1 MRRYYDE
8 FGSGMSRR
16 RPRRSAGMLLL
27 DIAAGLLTALTAVAM
42 VLTFLAPYVN
52 PGRWWVFSILGLAA
66 PVVYIASVVL
76 ALYWVIRWRWVYAS
90 AMLVLVVIGLFKVS
104 LFYKPEFKRYY
115 GEPEFRRGTITVMT
129 FNVRNFYG
137 DDGKS
142 SVRKVMRLIGEQE
155 PDILCL
161 QEFNVRL
168 ADEEPAADLLRD
180 KYNASC
186 GQKPA
191 GDYTPYD
198 TPLMIYSKYR
208 ILRSGTI
215 LPQTSVWADL
225 LVGEDTV
232 RVFCNHLHSTAI
244 NASDDAFI
252 SQHLYL
258 SDTAREVKIRSMVQ
272 RFRDNSILRA
282 EQVDSIAS
290 VIGAT
295 RGRKV
300 VCGDFNDTPM
310 SYVYRTMSDGLQ
322 DAFRRCGRGYS
333 HTFRGFYNMLRIDY
347 ALLSEGLEPLTYRV
361 EDAEISDHLP
371 LVVRMKK
378 ANN

>member
-1 MRRYYDE
+1 
-8 FGSGMSRR
+8 
-16 RPRRSAGMLLL
+16 MLLL
-27 DIAAGLLTALTAVAM
+27 DITLGVLTVATAVAM

-52 PGRWWVFSILGLAA
+52 PGRWWGFSILGLAA
-66 PVVYIASVVL
+66 PVVYIITLVL
-76 ALYWVIRWRWVYAS
+76 ALYWVIRWRWGLAS
-90 AMLVLVVIGLFKVS
+90 LMLTLVVIGLFKVT

-115 GEPEFRRGTITVMT
+115 GETGSRRGTFTVMT
-129 FNVRNFYG
+129 YNVRNFYG
-137 DDGKS
+137 DNGKNS
-142 SVRKVMRLIGEQE
+142 AGAVMRLIGERD

-161 QEFNVRL
+161 QEFNARL
-168 ADEEPAADLLRD
+168 AEEEPAAGILRD
-180 KYNASC
+180 KYNATS
-186 GQKPA
+186 GRQRVQ
-191 GDYTPYD
+191 GDTLRD

-252 SQHLYL
+252 TQHLYL

-272 RFRDNSILRA
+272 RFRDNSVLRA

-290 VIGAT
+290 VIDAT
-295 RGRKV
+295 RGRKI

-310 SYVYRTMSDGLQ
+310 SYVYRTMSEGLQ
-322 DAFRRCGRGYS
+322 DAFRECGRGYS
-333 HTFRGFYNMLRIDY
+333 YTFRGFYNTLRIDY
-347 ALLSEGLEPLTYRV
+347 ALVSEGFEPLTYEV
-361 EDAEISDHLP
+361 ADAPISDHHP
-371 LVVRMKK
+371 VVVRLKK
-378 ANN
+378 KNN